1 MRKYLI
7 ASHGTFS
14 SGIKSSLDMII
25 GETNN
30 VHLINGYVSGNKSIE
45 EDLFAILQQVREDD
59 ELIVFSDLTGGSITN
74 QVLRLTQGK
83 NVHVVSGFNL
93 ALVIEVLMADSS
105 EPAAALIESAITNA
119 KEQIVYV
126 NKLMINNSGENN
138 D

>member
-74 QVLRLTQGK
+74 QIVRFARTQ
-83 NVHVVSGFNL
+83 NVHIVSGVNL
-93 ALVIEVLMADSS
+93 PLVIEVMLADSGLPIS
-105 EPAAALIESAITNA
+105 DIIEQAIANA

-126 NKLMINNSGENN
+126 TRKMTP
-138 D
+138 